1 MNDTKICY
9 PRLGGGPAE
18 YLSFCQDN
26 SLFQVSLKDLRVNEC
41 RDHRNLQISLKPVF
55 A

>member
-1 MNDTKICY
+1 MSIHEGR
-9 PRLGGGPAE
+9 PPE
-18 YLSFCQDN
+18 YLYSFRQDN
-26 SLFQVSLKDLRVNEC
+26 TLFQVSLKDLRVNEC